1 MSVMHPIRRES
12 ASLRDRVASSL
23 RDAILNGQL
32 EPGQK
37 LIERELCASLAISR
51 TLLREV
57 LPQLQG
63 EGLIRSVAHKGPFVA
78 LIDADEVREIY
89 QVRRVLET
97 LAVREFV
104 RNATGQQVRDLRTQL
119 SALKRPEAKGNLR
132 DLLLAKTG
140 FYNVLLD
147 GCGNRVVKQTLQQL
161 NNRMVLYKRLSLSV
175 AGRLA
180 GAIAELEAVVA
191 AIERRDIDN
200 ARELAEIHIRS
211 SERNVLRQLSDYSEA
226 AHEAHGKAGIA
237 RASGSGT
244 KSRPTRRRARMSR
257 KTAS

>member
-1 MSVMHPIRRES
+1 MSVIHPIRRES
-12 ASLRDRVASSL
+12 ASLRERVASSL

-32 EPGQK
+32 KPGQK
-37 LIERELCASLAISR
+37 LIERELCASLEISR

-57 LPQLQG
+57 LPQLQS

-78 LIDADEVREIY
+78 LIDAEEVREIY

-104 RNATGQQVRDLRTQL
+104 RNASGQQVRDLRAQL

-132 DLLLAKTG
+132 DLLLAKAG
-140 FYNVLLD
+140 FYSVLLD
-147 GCGNRVVKQTLQQL
+147 GCGNRVVKQTLKQL

-180 GAIAELEAVVA
+180 GAIAELEAVVD
-191 AIERRDIDN
+191 AIEQRDIQS
-200 ARELAEIHIRS
+200 ASELTDVHILN
-211 SERNVLRQLSDYSEA
+211 SEKNVLRQLSDQTEA
-226 AHEAHGKAGIA
+226 APERLVPPRA
-237 RASGSGT
+237 ASGT
-244 KSRPTRRRARMSR
+244 RVKSALRRARAR
-257 KTAS
+257 KTA